1 MEQDYKYL
9 CNNCYDREFDSVESL
24 KRYPWVGSQYV
35 DCKCHILIIGD
46 SHYTVDGDKNFCEDE
61 YKRCNSNKDYTRE
74 VIRYVINDVCEG
86 KPTWTMYRNLIN
98 TITSYTPEEVKFLWS
113 KVAFYNFIQEPMKQI
128 DQEPTSE
135 ESRVGWLCFYDI
147 VNILKPDI
155 CLFIGI
161 RSRNEIETIQSL
173 NGTYTIVKDVDKCN
187 NTSPYYGEVETKEG
201 NKTRY
206 RIIKHASSYYSP
218 EAWYKYL
225 SKKEPEILIQLDR
238 NYNNKK

>member
-1 MEQDYKYL
+1 MENNFLNL
-9 CNNCYDREFDSVESL
+9 CSKRFDADFDEIAL
-24 KRYPWVGSQYV
+24 LERYPWVGSQYV

-128 DQEPTSE
+128 DQVPTSE
-135 ESRVGWLCFYDI
+135 ESRIGWRCFYDV
-147 VNILKPDI
+147 VNILKPDF

-161 RSRNEIETIQSL
+161 RSNREIEMIQSL
-173 NGTYTIVKDVDKCN
+173 GGTYKITKDEVKCN
-187 NTSPYYGEVETKEG
+187 NTIPLVGEIETKEG
-201 NKTRY
+201 NKTKF
-206 RIIKHASSYYSP
+206 RIIKHTSSYYSP
-218 EAWYKYL
+218 AAWYQYICN
-225 SKKEPEILIQLDR
+225 KEPELMRQLDK
-238 NYNNKK
+238 NFK